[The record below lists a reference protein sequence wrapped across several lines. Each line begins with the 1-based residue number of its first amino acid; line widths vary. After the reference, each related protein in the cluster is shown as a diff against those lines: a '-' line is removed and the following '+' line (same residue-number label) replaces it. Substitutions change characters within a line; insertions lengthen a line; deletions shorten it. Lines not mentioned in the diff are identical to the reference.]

1 MKSLPHGCDIQHVI
15 KRSTAQQLAVRN
27 GSLKGVWG
35 RWEMCDWMWFWRSVF
50 AWYLH
55 TASVCRGGS
64 ADLGILLI
72 STVCTFGAFHSVCA
86 LMQRALRVGRFGGC
100 CPRQIPLLRWG
111 TVAGQRAS
119 KCLLLRARAGNVVRT
134 RCNPVPS
141 EPCAPRAPPTLPFS
155 KTKITAMKLPLWRI
169 LK

>member
-1 MKSLPHGCDIQHVI
+1 MKSLPHGCDTQHVM
-15 KRSTAQQLAVRN
+15 KCPTAQQLAVRN
-27 GSLKGVWG
+27 GSLKWVWE

-55 TASVCRGGS
+55 TALVCRGGS

-72 STVCTFGAFHSVCA
+72 STVCTFGDFHSACA
-86 LMQRALRVGRFGGC
+86 LVQLVLHVGRFVGC
-100 CPRQIPLLRWG
+100 CPRQIPLLHSG
-111 TVAGQRAS
+111 TLAGQRAS
-119 KCLLLRARAGNVVRT
+119 KCLLLLARAGNVTQCSLSHV
-134 RCNPVPS
+134 
-141 EPCAPRAPPTLPFS
+141 AHKLPPTLPFS